1 MKAVLGDLV
10 QPLQDYSS
18 AASAIVERIGRGET
32 VAQPAL
38 DDFLKRFD
46 VLAGRMETA
55 STAIDAMVA
64 RENERA
70 DGVQSFS
77 QRILLA
83 LMGVGVVFSAGLAAF
98 VALAISRPI
107 RLLSRT
113 MRALAKGD
121 LDVRLRGADRRDEV
135 GEIARAVGDFQT
147 FLGDK
152 ARREATEAETRQWH
166 ERESLHRQ
174 SALDNAKAEDLRA
187 FVGLVETSFA
197 RLSAGDLTVRMGEA
211 VAPEFEPIRAEFNRA
226 VEQLETTIGQVV
238 SAVGAMRSGLSEITV
253 AAGDLSQRTEQQ
265 AANLEET
272 VAALGQVTRGVG
284 ETAQRADAARQSAST
299 ACREAERGGEIVGR
313 AVSAMAEIEQSSA
326 RIGNI
331 IGVIDEI
338 AFQTNLL
345 ALNAGVEAARA
356 GEAGRGFAVVA
367 QEVRGLAQRSA
378 EAAKEIK
385 ALIEASGAQVGSGV
399 ELVSA
404 SGRSLEAIVAQ
415 VGGVAQSI
423 AAMADAAR
431 EQAVALREVSVAAD
445 QMDKVTQQ
453 NAAMV
458 EETTAA
464 AQALSGETEGLAGLV
479 SGFATGAG
487 HRAVAAPTAAP
498 ARSTAHAAHAAAPR
512 RVASATP
519 ARPVH
524 PAPARPV
531 AQMRTAGHGGA
542 APKDAAVE
550 DGWEEF

>member
-1 MKAVLGDLV
+1 MLHTIRQKLLAASAAVLVLVVGGTGMGVWSMERLGTALDASDQAGDILQNHMQADMIHDALRADVLSAIVGQSGQYAIDQATVRSETAEHAAEFRAAIERNRQLATAPDMQAVLGDLV

-32 VAQPAL
+32 IAQPAL

-64 RENERA
+64 RENQRA

-107 RLLSRT
+107 RLLSIT

-121 LDVRLRGADRRDEV
+121 LDERLQGADRRDEV
-135 GEIARAVGDFQT
+135 GEIARAVGDFQS
-147 FLGDK
+147 FLGDQ
-152 ARREATEAETRQWH
+152 ARREATEAETRQRH

-226 VEQLETTIGQVV
+226 VVQLETTIGQVV

-345 ALNAGVEAARA
+345 AS
-356 GEAGRGFAVVA
+356 
-367 QEVRGLAQRSA
+367 RSSRSTETRTPA
-378 EAAKEIK
+378 T
-385 ALIEASGAQVGSGV
+385 ASFVP
-399 ELVSA
+399 EH
-404 SGRSLEAIVAQ
+404 RDE
-415 VGGVAQSI
+415 
-423 AAMADAAR
+423 
-431 EQAVALREVSVAAD
+431 
-445 QMDKVTQQ
+445 
-453 NAAMV
+453 N
-458 EETTAA
+458 
-464 AQALSGETEGLAGLV
+464 
-479 SGFATGAG
+479 AG
-487 HRAVAAPTAAP
+487 HR
-498 ARSTAHAAHAAAPR
+498 
-512 RVASATP
+512 
-519 ARPVH
+519 
-524 PAPARPV
+524 
-531 AQMRTAGHGGA
+531 
-542 APKDAAVE
+542 E
-550 DGWEEF
+550 L